1 MTGKLPYIV
10 TGGHR
15 FPTVPAEQVNYM
27 DVSPKQVIS
36 VATALLPFLERTD
49 NGVIV
54 GPQATPGAPWSP
66 GTTPTSW
73 VPGSSMH
80 STSVSGTNQ
89 GMNVQTAGTGTT
101 DTDGA
106 GLGAVALTG
115 AGLLAATGLV
125 LRRRFSAQN

>member
-1 MTGKLPYIV
+1 
-10 TGGHR
+10 
-15 FPTVPAEQVNYM
+15 M
-27 DVSPKQVIS
+27 DV
-36 VATALLPFLERTD
+36 AELEALFEEALTACSAGMDIDIDTD
-49 NGVIV
+49 TGVIV
-54 GPQATPGAPWSP
+54 VPPATPGAPWSP

-80 STSVSGTNQ
+80 STSVYGTNQ